1 MFARR
6 SFASLAAPPAEAGAT
21 LPSWLTQLTNP
32 YVGAG
37 AAASLMAVAAGALVL
52 FAGDPHAGAP
62 SVRLALAA
70 PTPRDIGALH
80 PAPSAPVLLDSLQPG
95 QEALVSD
102 GAQAQITLPQGG
114 SVSGASSALSLA
126 PAAPGATPGDAAPP
140 KPQSP
145 PLPIAPIT
153 GLSAPGPTG
162 PLPIIAKDGRTP
174 AQAYAR
180 PFHDTGKPRIALVI
194 GGLGLNSAA
203 TKSAIERLPPEVT
216 LSFVP
221 YADNLQ
227 GWIDLARAN
236 GHEVLLEV
244 PMEPID
250 YPNNDPGPQ
259 TLMAN
264 AAPAETVK
272 RLDWLL
278 SRASGYFGV
287 ANYLGGK
294 FVTSEPAMA
303 TFTSQLK
310 ARGLAF
316 VDDGSALG
324 RGSGVPRASASA
336 VVDEQLA
343 ADSIDHALLGLEA
356 SALQHGSAVG
366 SGFAYPVTVEQV
378 THWAQGLAGRG
389 YQLAPASAVTRR

>member
-1 MFARR
+1 M
-6 SFASLAAPPAEAGAT
+6 
-21 LPSWLTQLTNP
+21 
-32 YVGAG
+32 
-37 AAASLMAVAAGALVL
+37 
-52 FAGDPHAGAP
+52 
-62 SVRLALAA
+62 
-70 PTPRDIGALH
+70 
-80 PAPSAPVLLDSLQPG
+80 
-95 QEALVSD
+95 
-102 GAQAQITLPQGG
+102 
-114 SVSGASSALSLA
+114 
-126 PAAPGATPGDAAPP
+126 
-140 KPQSP
+140 
-145 PLPIAPIT
+145 
-153 GLSAPGPTG
+153 
-162 PLPIIAKDGRTP
+162 
-174 AQAYAR
+174 
-180 PFHDTGKPRIALVI
+180 I